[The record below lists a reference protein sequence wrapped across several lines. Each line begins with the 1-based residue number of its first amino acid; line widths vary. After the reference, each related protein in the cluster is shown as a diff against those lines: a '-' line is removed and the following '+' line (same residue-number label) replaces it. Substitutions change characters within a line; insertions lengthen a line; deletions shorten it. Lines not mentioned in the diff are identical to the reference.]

1 MKMGIIERYREC
13 DQSFKNREE
22 AKAQMRRSDLVVT
35 IITVACLLFAA
46 LGVIGDALDVT
57 LALESMSWFLLAIF
71 AYLIAMVEDRHLL
84 TAKLLLGIES
94 ESK

>member
-1 MKMGIIERYREC
+1 MSIIERYREC

-22 AKAQMRRSDLVVT
+22 AKAQMRRSDLIVS

-46 LGVIGDALDVT
+46 LGVISDALDVT

-71 AYLIAMVEDRHLL
+71 TYLIAMVEDRHLL
-84 TAKLLLGIES
+84 TAKHLLGIES